1 MIVWMKVTT
10 DELELPEVVADTA
23 GELAKKCGVTV
34 STVYT
39 SLCHWEHG
47 RRNQTPYRRVRV
59 DDSD

>member
-47 RRNQTPYRRVRV
+47 RRN
-59 DDSD
+59 